1 MSVDAIGL
9 SAELLKAV
17 KACGYK
23 TLTPVQQQAIPLI
36 RSGVDLLASAQ
47 TGTG

>member
-9 SAELLKAV
+9 SANLLKAV

-23 TLTPVQQQAIPLI
+23 NLTP
-36 RSGVDLLASAQ
+36 
-47 TGTG
+47 